1 MKKRVLLL
9 NTPFYRLMGSH
20 YNGLSLG
27 LLYIAAVLREHGHEV
42 AVLNADYENR
52 SDYLDQRGIFSGFD
66 TYRTI
71 HETYN
76 HHIWDETVRDILKFD
91 PDLLGIT
98 MYSANFKAAKIIA
111 GKVKKINTEIKTVVG
126 GVHPTLAPEKTLQE
140 KEFDYLVRGEG
151 EIPLLELLGNK
162 SEESIAGLGYKRDD
176 DMFINTIS
184 EPLADLDALPFPARD
199 LIINA
204 DVYTDYGQLITGRG
218 CPFSCTYCA
227 SPAMWGRKNVRFR
240 SVANVIEEILIIKK
254 NYPHNIIYFEDDTFT
269 LRRGRIKELCKE
281 IVKRG
286 IDIKWKCDTR
296 ADCLTEE
303 MVILMKAAGCV
314 CVKMGVESGS
324 EKILKKINKRV
335 NKDTILNAS
344 RIVKKHDIPL
354 TVYLMAGFPD
364 ETNEDLQ
371 ETIQFA
377 KEIDATYYS
386 LSIVVPYFGTKIY
399 DEFVKRDGNPGKEQW
414 EYFFHQSWEMIVNDK
429 LSKDIIDEFLSLN
442 DGRTRI

>member
-1 MKKRVLLL
+1 MKRRVLLL

-27 LLYIAAVLREHGHEV
+27 LLYIAAVLREQGHEV

-52 SDYLDQRGIFSGFD
+52 CDYLDQRGIFSGFD
-66 TYRTI
+66 AYKTI
-71 HETYN
+71 HEN
-76 HHIWDETVRDILKFD
+76 EDHHIWEDTVKDVLEFG
-91 PDLLGIT
+91 PDYLGIT

-111 GKVKKINTEIKTVVG
+111 GKIKKVNREIKIVVG
-126 GVHPTLAPEKTLQE
+126 GVHPTLAPEKTLQR

-151 EIPLLELLGNK
+151 EIPLLELLSGK
-162 SEESIAGLGYKRDD
+162 SEENIAGLSYKRDGNI
-176 DMFINTIS
+176 FINALS
-184 EPLADLDALPFPARD
+184 EPIVDLDVLPFPARD
-199 LIINA
+199 LIINT
-204 DVYTDYGQLITGRG
+204 DGNTDYGQIITGRG

-227 SPAMWGRKNVRFR
+227 SPAMWGRKSVRFR
-240 SVANVIEEILIIKK
+240 SVANVIEELLLIKK
-254 NYPHNIIYFEDDTFT
+254 TYPHNIIYFEDDTFT
-269 LRRGRIKELCKE
+269 LRRIRIKELCKE
-281 IVKRG
+281 IIRCG
-286 IDIKWKCDTR
+286 LDIKWKCDTR

-303 MVILMKAAGCV
+303 MVILMKEAGCV

-335 NKDTILNAS
+335 NKETILNAS
-344 RIVKKHDIPL
+344 RIVQKHGIPL

-371 ETIQFA
+371 ETIRFA
-377 KEIDATYYS
+377 REIDATYYS

-399 DEFVKRDGNPGKEQW
+399 DEFVKRDGSAGKEQW
-414 EYFFHQSWEMIVNDK
+414 EYFFHQSREMIVNDK